1 MNLKKGDKVII
12 ITGKDK
18 GKSGTIER
26 ALPTENKVLIA
37 GVNVHKYHQK
47 PRRAG
52 DKGQTVD
59 KHMPIHVSNVMLVD
73 SGTGKRTRVTRKVV
87 DGKKVRIAKKSG
99 NAI

>member
-1 MNLKKGDKVII
+1 MKLKKGDKVIV

-18 GKSGTIER
+18 GKSGVIER
-26 ALPTENKVLIA
+26 ALPSENKILIA
-37 GVNVHKYHQK
+37 GINVHKYHQK

-59 KHMPIHVSNVMLVD
+59 KHMPIHVSNVMLVE
-73 SGTGKRTRVTRKVV
+73 GTKRVRPSFKIV
-87 DGKKVRIAKKSG
+87 DKKKVRISRKSG